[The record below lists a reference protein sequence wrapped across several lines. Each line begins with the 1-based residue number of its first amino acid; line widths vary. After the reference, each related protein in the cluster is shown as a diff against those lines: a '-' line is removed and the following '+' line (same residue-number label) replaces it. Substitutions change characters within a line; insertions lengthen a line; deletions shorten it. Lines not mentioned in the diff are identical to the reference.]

1 LSVAGGPPPRRIL
14 SVGTIQFDEARLELS
29 VDGQRR
35 PLEAK
40 PTALLHALLIRP
52 GALVSKR
59 TLIEAVWG
67 NADHISEASLATAM
81 SKLRAGLGETARD
94 IIEVVHGAGYRISL
108 PVEVSVAREPPRL
121 AFTLQPGEAVPGRP
135 QWRLERVLGAAPLND
150 VWLARH
156 VKTHE
161 ARVFKFAD
169 SAARLEALRRE
180 ATLSRVLQTI
190 LGPRDDLVRI
200 IEWDLDGQPG
210 FIESSYGGP
219 DLPAWSAAQGGLAS
233 LPLETRLAM
242 LAQIAASLAAAH
254 SAGVLHGDLKPAN
267 ILVADDRPGDS
278 AAAPPLLRLVDF
290 GAGGLTEAARHEA
303 LDISLQGLRDA
314 DGGRASGT
322 LRYMAPEVLA
332 GGQPT
337 TRADIYALGVL
348 LYQMATGDLGRALSV
363 GWEEDIAD
371 PLLRADIADAAAG
384 DPARRL
390 DSASALAE
398 RLRTLPAR
406 RAEAARLAAS
416 QAQAERLAREVERAR
431 LRRPWIAAAAASMA
445 AGLALSTLFGIR
457 AVHDRDEARRRAHIA
472 QAVNSFL
479 TEDLFGRGNPAR
491 SGKADET
498 LMEAAAA
505 AEAGIGR
512 RLADEPLVA
521 GSIYLSLARAFD
533 SRTASDAART
543 AYQQAIGAFD
553 RAGPQGQ
560 AEAAIARLHEAA
572 MEVHSGQAG
581 SMARA
586 RALIAQAAPA
596 VPALGRRAP
605 EAKVWL
611 DAAVAAT
618 EMVGGDVRQ
627 AQAAYRRAA
636 DAADAMPDV
645 FDEGTR
651 LSLRQSLVLTYMR
664 LGAWRTAEPIVA
676 DLLRRRLMLNGPRDP
691 ATLALQLL
699 QAQLLIAQ
707 GHPADAVPLLDQ
719 IQPAFI
725 GVYGPDHLM
734 TMKMLSTRSQAYMQ
748 LERYRD
754 AEANQLA
761 IYRLAV
767 AKGGEQSF
775 FALGT
780 LADAAQAQC
789 RAGETASGVAA
800 ATRAYEGARASFGP
814 AAILTEMTRANL
826 AFCLIS
832 AHQSA
837 AAAPLLQGLDSRA
850 MAEFVMDPTVGAQL
864 DLMRAAIALD
874 AHDAARAR
882 PLLARAAPALEKQT
896 TDPYFQRWARALV
909 AAQLVAGNQ

>member
-1 LSVAGGPPPRRIL
+1 VPPPRRIL
-14 SVGTIQFDEARLELS
+14 SVGAIHFDEARLELS

-67 NADHISEASLATAM
+67 NADHISEASLTTAV
-81 SKLRAGLGETARD
+81 SKLRTALGETGRD
-94 IIEVVHGAGYRISL
+94 IIEVVHGSGYRISL
-108 PVEVSVAREPPRL
+108 PVEVSVAREPKRL
-121 AFTLQPGEAVPGRP
+121 AFTFQPGEAVPGRP

-169 SAARLEALRRE
+169 SAARLEALQRE

-200 IEWDLDGQPG
+200 IEWDFDNQPG
-210 FIESSYGGP
+210 FIESSYGGQ
-219 DLPAWSAAQGGLAS
+219 DLHGWSAGQGGLAA

-242 LAQIAASLAAAH
+242 LAQVAASLAAAH

-267 ILVADDRPGDS
+267 ILVADDTRPGE
-278 AAAPPLLRLVDF
+278 APPLLRLVDF
-290 GAGGLTEAARHEA
+290 GAGGLSEAARYEA
-303 LDISLQGLRDA
+303 LDISLQGLREA

-348 LYQMATGDLGRALSV
+348 LYQMATGDLGRSLTV
-363 GWEEDIAD
+363 GWEADIAD

-406 RAEAARLAAS
+406 RAEAARLHAS
-416 QAQAERLAREVERAR
+416 QVKAERLAREVERAR

-445 AGLALSTLFGIR
+445 AGLALSTVFGIR

-498 LMEAAAA
+498 LMEAARA

-512 RLADEPLVA
+512 RLSDEPLVA

-543 AYQQAIGAFD
+543 AYQQAIDAFD
-553 RAGPQGQ
+553 RAGAQGQ

-572 MEVHSGQAG
+572 MEVLSGQAG

-586 RALIAQAAPA
+586 RALIAQTAPA
-596 VPALGRRAP
+596 IPALGKRTP
-605 EAKVWL
+605 EAQVWR

-618 EMVGGDVRQ
+618 EMVGGDVQ
-627 AQAAYRRAA
+627 HAQAAYLRAA
-636 DAADAMPDV
+636 DGADAMPDV
-645 FDEGTR
+645 FDESIR
-651 LSLRQSLVLTYMR
+651 LSLREALVQTYMQ
-664 LGAWRTAEPIVA
+664 LGAWTTAEPMVK
-676 DLLRRRLMLNGPRDP
+676 DLLQRRLILNGPRHP
-691 ATLALQLL
+691 ATLALQLFE
-699 QAQLLIAQ
+699 AQLLIVQ
-707 GHPADAVPLLDQ
+707 GHAADALPVLNQIVPSFT
-719 IQPAFI
+719 AVF
-725 GVYGPDHLM
+725 GPDHLM
-734 TMKMLSTRSQAYMQ
+734 TMKLLSTRGQAYMQ
-748 LERYRD
+748 LERYHD
-754 AEANQLA
+754 AEADQMA

-767 AKGGEQSF
+767 AKDGEQSF

-789 RAGETASGVAA
+789 RAGETAPGLAA

-814 AAILTEMTRANL
+814 GAILTGMNRANL

-837 AAAPLLQGLDSRA
+837 TAAPLLQGLDSQA
-850 MAEFVMDPTVGAQL
+850 MAQFMMEPSVGAQL

-874 AHDAARAR
+874 THDT
-882 PLLARAAPALEKQT
+882 ARAAKLLAQAAPPLEKQT
-896 TDPYFQRWARALV
+896 TDPYFQRWARTLV
-909 AAQLVAGNQ
+909 ATQPMR